1 MEYRVNESVLA
12 LVEEFHLFV
21 KGGSL
26 GVSPTLSGLPG
37 SLGSEAVTAR
47 GELLI
52 LWNAWYD
59 LCTYTA
65 NSMKEA
71 A

>member
-1 MEYRVNESVLA
+1 MEYRVNESFSA
-12 LVEEFHLFV
+12 LVEEFDLFV

-47 GELLI
+47 GEL
-52 LWNAWYD
+52 
-59 LCTYTA
+59 
-65 NSMKEA
+65 
-71 A
+71 